1 MAGSVHESYE
11 PVMLLN
17 QMAAQVSND
26 LMRHQWRA
34 LNDWMQCNAEQWQQ
48 LSRARGVDELVATQ
62 SRFIAKSSPKLL
74 GYAQD
79 TLDCLVDAASQYR
92 KIMVKA
98 EQNREQSGD

>member
-1 MAGSVHESYE
+1 MTGFAHESYE
-11 PVMLLN
+11 PLVLLN
-17 QMAAQVSND
+17 QVTAQISND

-48 LSRARGVDELVATQ
+48 LSRVRGMDELVASQ

-74 GYAQD
+74 SYAQD
-79 TLDCLVDAASQYR
+79 TLDCLVEGASQYR

-98 EQNREQSGD
+98 EQSREQRCD